1 MQTYKLITRLKVILS
16 PEHRKTVKR
25 FLISVTGIY
34 HYFRCFI
41 NKHFLLASL
50 IENTGKLHLGCG
62 DIRLGGFLN
71 VDYRAL
77 PAADIAHDCTSLDI
91 FPANTFTL
99 VYANAFIEH
108 VYRTKIA
115 QTLKEIYRVLAPDGV
130 ALFTCIP
137 DFRAISMAYLHK
149 KKGIVSKQFDLFEVY
164 RYTHG
169 DPEQYPDWWQQQ
181 LHKSLFDQ
189 QSIEKLLISAGF
201 DQFCLFSGCFRDE
214 KLPVSLGFAAGK
226 ISMGKKFNL
235 PYIRTLL
242 SSVSS
247 EINLNTIKIKKI
259 FY

>member
-1 MQTYKLITRLKVILS
+1 MQKYKLITGLKLILS

-25 FLISVTGIY
+25 FLISITGIY
-34 HYFRCFI
+34 HYFRCNI
-41 NKHFLLASL
+41 NKHFHLAGL
-50 IENTGKLHLGCG
+50 INKTGKLHLGCA

-77 PAADIAHDCTSLDI
+77 PTADLAHDCTNLDI

-108 VYRTKIA
+108 VYKTKTA
-115 QTLKEIYRVLAPDGV
+115 QTLKEVYRVLKPDGV
-130 ALFTCIP
+130 VLFTCIP
-137 DFRAISMAYLHK
+137 DFRAIAQAYLQK
-149 KKGIVSKQFDLFEVY
+149 KKGIVSRQFDLFEVY

-169 DPEQYPDWWQQQ
+169 DPEQYPDWWLQQ
-181 LHKSLFDQ
+181 LHKSLFDR
-189 QSIEKLLISAGF
+189 QSLEKLLQIAGF
-201 DQFCLFSGCFRDE
+201 EQFCIFSGCYRDE
-214 KLPVSLGFAAGK
+214 KLPVSLSFIARK
-226 ISMGKKFNL
+226 KSMGKEFSI

-247 EINLNTIKIKKI
+247 EINLKTIKIKKI